1 MPSQEELISEQ
12 DTKSRQKSH
21 QIYFKATYLN
31 KIIYFSFLVQLIFNL
46 IWIFFKDLGQDRFY
60 GIGKFYFDYEESVP
74 TYFSSIILLFSAF
87 LLAIISSVKFK
98 LSDPFSKQWM
108 FISILFTILS
118 IDEIAGFH
126 EIIIDPLNN
135 HLHFSGFWRFSWVIP
150 ALIFVFAF
158 SVTYLKFLK
167 SLSPKYRNG
176 FILSGFIYVLGA
188 IGIEMISAKL
198 FINDNAS
205 ANDLIYNLVITLEES
220 LEMLGVMIFIT
231 VLLSYI
237 RSLKYDISISLK

>member
-12 DTKSRQKSH
+12 DIKTRQKSH

-31 KIIYFSFLVQLIFNL
+31 KIIYYSFLIQLIFNL
-46 IWIFFKDLGQDRFY
+46 IWIFFKDLGNERFY

-74 TYFSSIILLFSAF
+74 TYFSSIILLLSAI
-87 LLAIISSVKFK
+87 LLAIISTVKSK
-98 LSDPFSKQWM
+98 LSDPFSKHWM

-135 HLHFSGFWRFSWVIP
+135 YLHFSGYWRFSWVIP
-150 ALIFVFAF
+150 ALIFVFVF
-158 SVTYLKFLK
+158 SVSYLKFLK
-167 SLSPKYRNG
+167 SLSSEYRNG

-188 IGIEMISAKL
+188 VGIEMISAKL
-198 FINDNAS
+198 FINDKAS
-205 ANDLIYNLVITLEES
+205 ANDLMYNLVITLEES

-237 RSLKYDISISLK
+237 KSLKYDISISLK

>member
-1 MPSQEELISEQ
+1 MPSQEELTSDQ
-12 DTKSRQKSH
+12 DTEARQKIH
-21 QIYFKATYLN
+21 QIPFKASFFN
-31 KIIYFSFLVQLIFNL
+31 KIIYYSFFIQLILNL
-46 IWIFFKDLGQDRFY
+46 IWIFCQDLGYERLY

-74 TYFSSIILLFSAF
+74 TYFSSIILLFSAI
-87 LLAIISSVKFK
+87 LLAIISTVKSK
-98 LSDPFSKQWM
+98 LSDPFSTHWM
-108 FISILFTILS
+108 IISVMFAILS

-135 HLHFSGFWRFSWVIP
+135 SFHFTGYWRFSWVIP
-150 ALIFVFAF
+150 ALIFVFGL
-158 SVTYLKFLK
+158 SVYYLKFLK
-167 SLSPKYRNG
+167 SLSSKYRNG

-198 FINDNAS
+198 FINDEAS
-205 ANDLIYNLVITLEES
+205 AKDLLYNLVITLEES

-237 RSLKYDISISLK
+237 KSLKYEISISLK

>member
-1 MPSQEELISEQ
+1 MPSQEESPGDK
-12 DTKSRQKSH
+12 DTEIRQNSH
-21 QIYFKATYLN
+21 QIHFKATYLN
-31 KIIYFSFLVQLIFNL
+31 KIIYYSFLIQLIFNL
-46 IWIFFKDLGQDRFY
+46 IYIFFKDLGYERLF

-74 TYFSSIILLFSAF
+74 TYFSSIILLLSAI
-87 LLAIISSVKFK
+87 LLAIIFKVKFK
-98 LSDPFSKQWM
+98 LSDPFSTNWM
-108 FISILFTILS
+108 MLSILFAILS

-135 HLHFSGFWRFSWVIP
+135 LLHFSGYLRFSWVIP
-150 ALIFVFAF
+150 ALIFVFIF
-158 SVTYLKFLK
+158 TLSYLKFLN
-167 SLSPKYRNG
+167 SFSSKYRNG

-198 FINDNAS
+198 FINDVVS

-237 RSLKYDISISLK
+237 KYMKYDISITIK